1 MNMDLHDDVIKW
13 KHFPSYWPFV
23 RGIYW
28 SIVNSPHKGQWRR
41 ALMFSLICAWM
52 NGWVNNR
59 EADDL
64 RRHRAHYD
72 VTVMASGVS
81 LKDMDKISFIKQQQ
95 KTMKYYGCAKLLR
108 RTIGQYPITVR
119 THDHYG
125 RPSHWTLTV
134 CSTVV
139 EANNKGNVKGQHNN
153 PFVTGYLQQLVD
165 SSNKM
170 TNIAERISMW
180 WHHHVMF

>member
-23 RGIYW
+23 RGIHW

-41 ALMFSLICAWM
+41 ALMFSLICAWI

-81 LKDMDKISFIKQQQ
+81 LKDMDKI
-95 KTMKYYGCAKLLR
+95 
-108 RTIGQYPITVR
+108 GQYPITVR
-119 THDHYG
+119 THG